1 MTINKNW
8 LFRVSS
14 IFLAV
19 LFSSAFCIFGY
30 LQKVPGY
37 SYTGIRS
44 MNASDFNVNAA
55 WVKQAQS
62 GNLLFENPFTSN
74 PQKPFLI
81 RPFYVAISLP
91 FQFLRFNPAIILHI
105 WRIIF
110 SIILLIALFPIIR
123 IFEETPSRVNI
134 AFLLIAFTSGL
145 GYFFRHTVPG
155 SSDLQIPEAFLFL
168 TLGEPPHFQYSLL
181 LLWSGITAIYLY
193 SQNHRSGLWIFL
205 ICLELL
211 WWDHPFDAFTLIAI
225 GLFALSFLDRWRKK
239 GLLLILI
246 LVISLPPIFY
256 YFSLSKLPYAQ
267 GAAQQNLMPSPGIPA
282 ILTAFLPLL
291 LLASAGAIYQYKIP
305 ERRRI
310 VIFLVGWSILH
321 FVMAYLPVPFQ
332 RRLLSGVQLPLS
344 ILAAFALKE
353 KIRKPVFIGLILIFL
368 TCTNFYVMKT
378 QLNELRS
385 RGMPFYLPDQYG
397 RAFQWFSTRKP
408 KGPILS
414 AFTTANF
421 IPANTGMPAYWGHS
435 ALSPNISQKRIA
447 VKNFFN
453 SPNPDFIRSNHIR
466 YIFVGW
472 EERQYL
478 TPELKPPF
486 ACIYDHEQIRI
497 YELR

>member
-8 LFRVSS
+8 VFRVSA
-14 IFLAV
+14 ILLAV
-19 LFSSAFCIFGY
+19 LFSSAVYIFGY
-30 LQKVPGY
+30 LQKVPES

-44 MNASDFNVNAA
+44 MNASDFNVNGA

-81 RPFYVAISLP
+81 RPFYVAISMP
-91 FQFLRFNPAIILHI
+91 FKFLRLEPAVTLHF
-105 WRIIF
+105 WRVIF
-110 SIILLIALFPIIR
+110 SVLLLIALFRLIR
-123 IFEETPSRVNI
+123 IFDEIPSRVNI
-134 AFLLIAFTSGL
+134 AFLLLAFTSGF
-145 GYFFRHTVPG
+145 GYFFRNFVPA

-168 TLGEPPHFQYSLL
+168 TLAEPPHFQYSLL

-205 ICLELL
+205 LCLELL

-225 GLFALSFLDRWRKK
+225 GLLASWFLDGWRKK
-239 GLLLILI
+239 GLVLALIF
-246 LVISLPPIFY
+246 VISIPPIFY
-256 YFSLSKLPYAQ
+256 YFGLSKLPYAQ
-267 GAAQQNLMPSPGIPA
+267 GAAEQNLMPSPGIAA

-291 LLASAGAIYQYKIP
+291 LLALAGAIYQYKIP
-305 ERRRI
+305 ERRKI

-321 FVMAYLPVPFQ
+321 FVLAYLPVPFQ

-344 ILAAFALKE
+344 ILAAFALQE

-368 TCTNFYVMKT
+368 ACTNFYVMKT
-378 QLNELRS
+378 QINELGRG
-385 RGMPFYLPDQYG
+385 GMPFYLPDQYH
-397 RAFQWFSTRKP
+397 RAFQWLTTRNP
-408 KGPILS
+408 KAPVLS

-435 ALSPNISQKRIA
+435 ALSPNINEKRIA
-447 VKNFFN
+447 VKNFYN
-453 SPNPDFIRSNHIR
+453 SPNPDFIRSNNIR
-466 YIFVGW
+466 YIFVAW
-472 EERQYL
+472 EERQYSA
-478 TPELKPPF
+478 PELKSPF
-486 ACIYDHEQIRI
+486 LCIYDQENIRI